1 MSDQLFQVD
10 LLTEDD
16 LTEVSAQV
24 TPTPEKEKVVVAP
37 VVKKQEAAPTIE
49 STENTPSL
57 EFLTEEEADITE
69 EVDDKEKPGQKKV
82 EPKTTT
88 KKSDTFK
95 PDSEYFKTL
104 AQYHIDNGDWEEPE
118 GWEEG
123 KDTVEWTPEFFAD
136 IQKKQFDYKIQ
147 KGLAE
152 EKGSYGSQY
161 NQLLEYAKTGAPVEN
176 LYSSFQEEQDIE
188 SLDHNDIDQAETIL
202 ANYYESIGWDKSEIK
217 EELDALKDRGE
228 DKFKSIAEKRK
239 GDLVKAIQEDR
250 KGEIEKAKVQKEQ
263 NDAYWT
269 NFNTQVREFIHK
281 EDAPEREKKAAEEFF
296 FKQKYESNGRKY
308 TEYDKVSSEIRN
320 NPEKFFQFGKY
331 LMNPEKFAEKTKV
344 EKEVKKNIFSN
355 LRSGQAE
362 LGNKKTTESPE
373 FQGAS
378 KKSGQY
384 NPFEGFLKR

>member
-16 LTEVSAQV
+16 LTEASAQV
-24 TPTPEKEKVVVAP
+24 TPSVEEKKVAAP
-37 VVKKQEAAPTIE
+37 VKKQEPAPIV
-49 STENTPSL
+49 ENTNATPSL

-82 EPKTTT
+82 EPKSTS

-104 AQYHIDNGDWEEPE
+104 AQYHIDNGDWVEPE

-123 KDTVEWTPEFFAD
+123 KDIVEWTPEFFAD
-136 IQKKQFDYKIQ
+136 IQKKQFDHRIEKSI
-147 KGLAE
+147 AD
-152 EKGSYGSQY
+152 EKGSYGNQY
-161 NQLLEYAKTGAPVEN
+161 NQLLEYAKTGASVEN

-202 ANYYESIGWDKSEIK
+202 ENYYESIGWDKSEIK
-217 EELDALKDRGE
+217 EELDALKDRGD

-250 KGEIEKAKVQKEQ
+250 KGEIEKAKAQKEH
-263 NDAYWT
+263 NDAYWF

-320 NPEKFFQFGKY
+320 NPEKF
-331 LMNPEKFAEKTKV
+331 AEKTKV
-344 EKEVKKNIFSN
+344 ANEVKKNIFSN